1 MSELPATA
9 SPAKRKEIPTPDDKR
24 RYNIYLYKRCLAC
37 FKPYKKR
44 IVLGMIAMGV
54 AAGAEGGT
62 AYIIKPLIDYI
73 FVNKDTT
80 ALLFLPLIFIAI
92 TLIKGAGRLV
102 QNYMMQSSGLK
113 VLETLRDE
121 LYTKIVKLPLSYYE
135 KSQIGMLIS
144 RILNDVAQIRDSFPA
159 TVMVVRQLLTMF
171 VLLGIVFYQI
181 WDLALLATL
190 ALPAAFF
197 PFIYYGRKLRKI
209 GRKSRQVAADA
220 TVVLQEILSGI
231 RVIKAFSTEK
241 QEGERFDR
249 ENKRTYKF
257 AIRRVLAQESSSVA
271 MELVG
276 ALGVAIVL
284 YFGGMKV
291 VDNEI
296 TVGTFMSFVVAL
308 GLLYDPVKKLSVAY
322 NDIQGALASAER
334 VFEILDSPDIN
345 EEDEG
350 RTTMEPAIDGVEFRN
365 VTFAYG
371 PDSAPAINN
380 ISLRIR
386 RGERLALVGPSG
398 AGKSTFVNLLP
409 RFYDPTDGAI
419 RMNGRDTREYTLASL
434 RKNIS
439 VVSQDNFLFNYSL
452 RDNIAYGRDISDEAV
467 REAARAAYA
476 HDFIMELPAGYATLA
491 GERGVKFS
499 GGQKQRLTIARA
511 IAKNAPLLI
520 LDEATSALDSE
531 SEKIVQKAL
540 ENLMRGR
547 TSIVIAHRLS
557 TVLAS
562 DRILVMDQGRITAQG
577 THAELLGSCA
587 LYAKLYAMQFGEN
600 QCKEPAG
607 PGQSEEAR

>member
-1 MSELPATA
+1 MSEQPATPV
-9 SPAKRKEIPTPDDKR
+9 SAKPKEIPTPDDKK
-24 RYNIYLYKRCLAC
+24 RYNMYLYKRCLAC
-37 FKPYKKR
+37 FKPYKGR
-44 IVLGMIAMGV
+44 IVIGMIAMGV
-54 AAGAEGGT
+54 AAGAEGAT
-62 AYIIKPLIDYI
+62 AYIIKPLIDHI
-73 FVNKDTT
+73 FVNKDTL

-92 TLIKGAGRLV
+92 TLVKGAGRLI

-113 VLETLRDE
+113 VLETLRDQ

-135 KSQIGMLIS
+135 KSQIGMLMS
-144 RILNDVAQIRDSFPA
+144 RILNDVGQIRSSFPA
-159 TVMVVRQLLTMF
+159 TVMIVRQILTMF
-171 VLLGIVFYQI
+171 ALLGIVYYQI
-181 WDLALLATL
+181 WDLALLATI
-190 ALPAAFF
+190 ALPLAFF

-209 GRKSRQVAADA
+209 GRKSQQVAADA

-241 QEGERFDR
+241 LEGERFDR

-257 AIRRVLAQESSSVA
+257 AVRRVLASESSSVA

-276 ALGVAIVL
+276 ALGVAVVM
-284 YFGGMKV
+284 YFGGQKV
-291 VDNEI
+291 INQEI

-350 RTTMEPAIDGVEFRN
+350 DLAMQPEIDLVEFRN
-365 VTFAYG
+365 VTFSYA
-371 PDSAPAINN
+371 PDLAPALDNIN
-380 ISLRIR
+380 LTIR
-386 RGERLALVGPSG
+386 PGERLALVGPSG

-409 RFYDPTDGAI
+409 RFYDPTSGAI
-419 RMNGRDTREYTLASL
+419 FMNGRDIREYTLASL
-434 RKNIS
+434 RSNIA
-439 VVSQDNFLFNYSL
+439 VVSQDNFLFNYSI
-452 RDNIAYGRDISDEAV
+452 RDNIAYGRQMSDEAV
-467 REAARAAYA
+467 EEAARAAYA
-476 HDFIMELPAGYATLA
+476 HDFILEMPEGYATLA
-491 GERGVKFS
+491 GERGVKLS

-511 IAKNAPLLI
+511 IAKDAPLLI

-557 TVLAS
+557 TILES
-562 DRILVMDQGRITAQG
+562 DRILVMDQGRVISQG
-577 THAELLGSCA
+577 NHVELLGSCA
-587 LYAKLYAMQFGEN
+587 LYTKLYSMQFGADGEGE
-600 QCKEPAG
+600 Q
-607 PGQSEEAR
+607 